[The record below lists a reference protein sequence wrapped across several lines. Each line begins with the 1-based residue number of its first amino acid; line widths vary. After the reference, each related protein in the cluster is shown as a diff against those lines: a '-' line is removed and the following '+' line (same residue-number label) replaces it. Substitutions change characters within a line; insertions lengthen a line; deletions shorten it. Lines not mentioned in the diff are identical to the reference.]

1 MTYFTSDLH
10 FGHANIMKF
19 HPNFRKFQNI
29 NDMDN
34 TLIRLWN
41 SRVNPCDEVY
51 NLGDVSFHKDFE
63 QTLKNFKT
71 PKRQARIDFRQSR
84 PRNPRARG
92 RAFSDTQKR

>member
-10 FGHANIMKF
+10 FGHANIMNF

-63 QTLKNFKT
+63 QTLKIL
-71 PKRQARIDFRQSR
+71 KRLNGKHVLILGNHDQEIRK
-84 PRNPRARG
+84 RA
-92 RAFSDTQKR
+92 DELL